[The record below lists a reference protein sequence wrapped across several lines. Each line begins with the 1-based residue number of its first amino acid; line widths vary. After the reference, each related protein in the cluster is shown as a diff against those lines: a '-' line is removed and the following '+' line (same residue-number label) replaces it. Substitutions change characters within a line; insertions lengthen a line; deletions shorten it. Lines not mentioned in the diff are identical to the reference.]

1 MRRSFIETLF
11 PGYFAVVMATGILA
25 VGFQQQGLEV
35 PAWSLFVLAAFAHGV
50 LVVLTVI
57 RSVRFPRAL
66 FSDATH
72 HALGFANLTA
82 VAATDVVGV
91 AAALVAGWWTLAWVL
106 WWVSLPMWV
115 VLLYTAVIAAV
126 LRGDKPDLRHGIN
139 GTWFMITV
147 SGESIA
153 SLAALL
159 LTRTTDDTLAFVA
172 LCVFLLGIVLY
183 LIVMTMVFLR
193 WTFRTVDPAEIDPPG
208 WIAAGAV
215 AITALAGADLVDAAA
230 NHERILRLV
239 PFIEGLTMMAW
250 ATATFWFPL
259 MIAIWVW
266 RYLIE
271 RVALRYHP
279 SMWSL
284 VFPLGMY
291 GVASHEMFSVL
302 GVTRF
307 DWLPAATVVLAT
319 IAWTLTAAGMAVH
332 LVSSW
337 RDRATQQPAGRG

>member
-1 MRRSFIETLF
+1 MRLSFIETLF
-11 PGYFAVVMATGILA
+11 PGYFALVMATGIIA
-25 VGFQQQGLEV
+25 VGFHQQGLRA
-35 PAWSLFVLAAFAHGV
+35 PAWTLFVIAALSYAVLA
-50 LVVLTVI
+50 VLTVI

-82 VAATDVVGV
+82 VAATDVLGV
-91 AAALVAGWWTLAWVL
+91 AAALVAGWWGAAWVL

-115 VLLYTAVIAAV
+115 LFLYAALIAAV

-159 LTRTTDDTLAFVA
+159 LTRTADDTLAFVA

-193 WTFRTVDPAEIDPPG
+193 WTFRTVDPTEIDPPG

-215 AITALAGADLVDAAA
+215 AITALAGADLVDVAAH
-230 NHERILRLV
+230 HERILRLV
-239 PFIEGLTMMAW
+239 PFIEGMTMMAW
-250 ATATFWFPL
+250 STATFWFPL

-266 RYLIE
+266 RYVIE
-271 RVALRYHP
+271 RVPLRYQP

-291 GVASHEMFSVL
+291 GVASEEMFSVL
-302 GVTRF
+302 GVARF
-307 DWLPAATVVLAT
+307 DWLPAATLVLAT
-319 IAWTLTAAGMAVH
+319 IAWALTAVGMVVH
-332 LVSSW
+332 LVH
-337 RDRATQQPAGRG
+337 RAEAPRSV